1 MSDLQVNLAGTRAI
15 SSQASE
21 NEALSQDG
29 PQGPSSASGVARW
42 RQLLDLDA
50 ALHAERNIRL
60 LTPEARVLLTLRLA
74 GSLPINAAS
83 EAAGIS
89 HRGFYA
95 VLDRLRNA
103 GLVATGKDPDDQRVR
118 RLSLDADAEFGA

>member
-1 MSDLQVNLAGTRAI
+1 MQVNLAGTRAI

-21 NEALSQDG
+21 GEALSRDAIQAG
-29 PQGPSSASGVARW
+29 TVAGAARW

-83 EAAGIS
+83 EAAGVS

-95 VLDRLRNA
+95 VLERLRSA
-103 GLVATGKDPDDQRVR
+103 GLVATVKDPDDQRVR
-118 RLSLDADAEFGA
+118 RLSLDEDAEFGA